1 MASGHCLAWTSV
13 QRVERVASEAT
24 ENFRVGCNSA
34 DKNSSSNRRLAH
46 RTRGVPPVGTRSKRL
61 DGPKGVESATS
72 EVASSSTHGATA
84 VMLALVLAQAGGRF
98 DMLAAPIGRSTR
110 HDTRVGTWAT
120 AFGTGRPPRSPPG
133 RLRRWAR
140 PPARMRSPARV
151 ARAAA
156 GRAERPLPRACG
168 PAPPPRA
175 RPPAAIAQWAKPA
188 AWGAHPPPL
197 GPPCALCA
205 CELRDHLEGRTSS
218 ATSLGP
224 RGSEGR

>member
-1 MASGHCLAWTSV
+1 MGCRPLAPAASAWMGK
-13 QRVERVASEAT
+13 RMW
-24 ENFRVGCNSA
+24 
-34 DKNSSSNRRLAH
+34 NRRLQRWPAA
-46 RTRGVPPVGTRSKRL
+46 RAP
-61 DGPKGVESATS
+61 
-72 EVASSSTHGATA
+72 TA
-84 VMLALVLAQAGGRF
+84 VMLALVLALAGGRF

-110 HDTRVGTWAT
+110 RGTRVGTWAT

>member
-1 MASGHCLAWTSV
+1 MW
-13 QRVERVASEAT
+13 
-24 ENFRVGCNSA
+24 
-34 DKNSSSNRRLAH
+34 NRRLQRWPAA
-46 RTRGVPPVGTRSKRL
+46 RAP
-61 DGPKGVESATS
+61 
-72 EVASSSTHGATA
+72 TA
-84 VMLALVLAQAGGRF
+84 VMLALRPSVEALDVVRVSALGPQ
-98 DMLAAPIGRSTR
+98 RSA
-110 HDTRVGTWAT
+110 RVA
-120 AFGTGRPPRSPPG
+120 
-133 RLRRWAR
+133 LLAR

-151 ARAAA
+151 ARVAA

-205 CELRDHLEGRTSS
+205 CKLRGHLEGRTSS
-218 ATSLGP
+218 STSLGP